1 MTLRNDS
8 IITKTGE
15 VINSKRNSGT
25 TRASLRRKEISQAI
39 ILPFLRFYLKKVYYY
54 SILLTYSLQPYC
66 VQGWFLWG
74 IQICLDKVIWED
86 VSFWPLWAGALGS
99 FTVGPNLSEQREES
113 EEWKSDGGEGS
124 PKSTQRAGAR
134 VGSASTCHLPAL
146 TRPWRCMH
154 AQACVCTH
162 GDCEKHIH
170 TRALVFH
177 LAWATNKDTTH
188 AAAEM
193 RWLL

>member
-1 MTLRNDS
+1 MTLRNYS
-8 IITKTGE
+8 ICPKTGE
-15 VINSKRNSGT
+15 LINSKQNSET
-25 TRASLRRKEISQAI
+25 TRASLRTKKLVRQSPRLFSGFIS
-39 ILPFLRFYLKKVYYY
+39 KVFYY
-54 SILLTYSLQPYC
+54 SISLTYSLQPYC
-66 VQGWFLWG
+66 IQGWFLWG
-74 IQICLDKVIWED
+74 IQICVDKVIWED
-86 VSFWPLWAGALGS
+86 VSFWPLRAGALGS

-124 PKSTQRAGAR
+124 LKSTQRAGAH

-154 AQACVCTH
+154 AQARVCTH
-162 GDCEKHIH
+162 GDREKRIH

-177 LAWATNKDTTH
+177 LAWATNKETTQ